1 MVFSFKKVEPEIV
14 DPKHISKTAKGFVNP
29 FIGYKNIDTDERY
42 ATEGMCKIAFIY
54 LTLSRYMA

>member
-42 ATEGMCKIAFIY
+42 ATEGMCK
-54 LTLSRYMA
+54 LTLYNTI